1 MVQPKWLEE
10 VIQSYDADTYSFKVL
25 AKLMIDNSYV
35 PNFSLKNGLLR
46 YKSTVWID
54 NDSDL

>member
-1 MVQPKWLEE
+1 VVQPKWLEE
-10 VIQSYDADTYSFKVL
+10 VIQSYDADPYSSEVL